1 MLRSVDFSVH
11 HLIVVCV
18 SPPALVCRAVA
29 LVVPPEAVV
38 VPLTAPDDTLV
49 DPLAAVEPLAADE
62 PRAPDEAPLLAPL
75 ETAADVA
82 PGADAAAD
90 VAPGADTAADV
101 GAGAAPVA
109 FTVCVSI
116 RITSAA
122 QAASPGGAALAA

>member
-1 MLRSVDFSVH
+1 MHSIGILRSLRSSIH
-11 HLIVVCV
+11 HLIVECV
-18 SPPALVCRAVA
+18 SPSALVCKAVA

-62 PRAPDEAPLLAPL
+62 PLAPDEAPLLAPL
-75 ETAADVA
+75 EAAPDVTPDA
-82 PGADAAAD
+82 GA
-90 VAPGADTAADV
+90 AADV